1 MTWLFI
7 PSSYVPAS
15 ECSEKASGLHSSIAE
30 SDTEPFVT
38 WSGKPVPPRSLSRLW
53 KKERSIKRLS
63 GLTFSRSTAQRGAE
77 AWIASLLDSRAR
89 TSQSPGGALVS
100 TESAL
105 VFSSTSSTSLPLAVR
120 GSSFWRTSQ
129 ESYLQPPPLWTRRT
143 GNSSSARP
151 PESWENW
158 PIAGGMRNGRIYAR
172 PTWAEVISVSGGFAC
187 RGDLTHWD
195 TPDTM
200 PDAPNSGSN
209 RKAQPAGLGNQAKS
223 AVKWLTPCGMTG
235 VTTGGRI
242 GAGGEFSKQVT
253 NWATPDC
260 DQSSYSNGRFGP
272 NIREQAANWPTPA
285 AQDDNKSP
293 EAYRRMRM
301 EKLGRTGEAAETI
314 SSLQVKVQAWATPRA
329 SMATNGPDSG
339 SAQRQEQGANPGL
352 KDQASQWAT
361 PTARDHKDGATTLE
375 NVEVNGLLGR
385 QVLTSSLRPV
395 LSINDGRELSPT
407 ARTLRPRLNPAFACW
422 LMGWPIWW
430 TNPGIT
436 SSVKSEMALYRSRLQ
451 QRLSSFFSAQDFV

>member
-7 PSSYVPAS
+7 PSNCVPAS
-15 ECSEKASGLHSSIAE
+15 ECSEKASELHSSIAE

-38 WSGKPVPPRSLSRLW
+38 WSGKPVPPGSLSRLW
-53 KKERSIKRLS
+53 KKERSIRRLS
-63 GLTFSRSTAQRGAE
+63 GLTYSRSTAQHGAE
-77 AWIASLLDSRAR
+77 VWIASLRDSRAR
-89 TSQSPGGALVS
+89 TYQSPAAAPDS
-100 TESAL
+100 MASAL

-120 GSSFWRTSQ
+120 NSSFWRTSQ
-129 ESYLQPPPLWTRRT
+129 ESYLQPPPLWTKKMA
-143 GNSSSARP
+143 NSSSARP

-172 PTWAEVISVSGGFAC
+172 PTWAEIISVRGGFASH
-187 RGDLTHWD
+187 G
-195 TPDTM
+195 
-200 PDAPNSGSN
+200 A
-209 RKAQPAGLGNQAKS
+209 
-223 AVKWLTPCGMTG
+223 WLTPCGMTG
-235 VTTGGRI
+235 MTTDGRI
-242 GAGGEFSKQVT
+242 GAGGEFSQQAT
-253 NWATPDC
+253 RRATPDC
-260 DQSSYSNGRFGP
+260 NQSSYSNGRFGP

-293 EAYRRMRM
+293 EAYKRMRT

-314 SSLQVKVQAWATPRA
+314 SSLHVKVQAWATPRA
-329 SMATNGPDSG
+329 PDGTKGGPNQRGSAGDPMLPSMAAQWATPTASENSNRTTQMAPSHGNGHG
-339 SAQRQEQGANPGL
+339 VVLGG
-352 KDQASQWAT
+352 QACQWAT

-451 QRLSSFFSAQDFV
+451 QRLSSFFNAQDCA

>member
-7 PSSYVPAS
+7 PSSCVPAS

-53 KKERSIKRLS
+53 KRERSIRRLS
-63 GLTFSRSTAQRGAE
+63 GLTYSRSTAQHGAE
-77 AWIASLLDSRAR
+77 AWIASLQDSHAR
-89 TSQSPGGALVS
+89 TSLSRGGVPVS
-100 TESAL
+100 TGSGL

-129 ESYLQPPPLWTRRT
+129 ESYLQPPPLWTRKMA
-143 GNSSSARP
+143 NSSSARP

-158 PIAGGMRNGRIYAR
+158 PIAGGMRNGRIYAH
-172 PTWAEVISVSGGFAC
+172 PTWGEIISANGGFVS
-187 RGDLTHWD
+187 RG
-195 TPDTM
+195 
-200 PDAPNSGSN
+200 A
-209 RKAQPAGLGNQAKS
+209 
-223 AVKWLTPCGMTG
+223 
-235 VTTGGRI
+235 
-242 GAGGEFSKQVT
+242 
-253 NWATPDC
+253 
-260 DQSSYSNGRFGP
+260 
-272 NIREQAANWPTPA
+272 WPTPA

-293 EAYRRMRM
+293 EAYKRMRM

-314 SSLQVKVQAWATPRA
+314 SSLQVRVQTWATPNVPNGGRSVSAEVVATRGKTENGKRQVGLESETKHWATPRA
-329 SMATNGPDSG
+329 SMATNGSDSG

-436 SSVKSEMALYRSRLQ
+436 SSVRSEMALWRSKLQ
-451 QRLSSFFSAQDFV
+451 QRLSSFFNAQDCA